1 MVWAGVVG
9 GRISGREVSGDGE
22 VVGEGGGWAGGMNR
36 LGERLGGGVRE
47 ASDVLAYSIY
57 KPLNHKSAS

>member
-1 MVWAGVVG
+1 M
-9 GRISGREVSGDGE
+9 GRLLG
-22 VVGEGGGWAGGMNR
+22 GGGWAGGMNR